1 VTPLAHTLAL
11 ESLMATEPA
20 RHTDGEPADA
30 AGDWSA
36 DHLGR
41 TLRSLR
47 KQRGLRLADL
57 ATESGLSASFLS
69 QVEQG
74 QSDISVGRLMRLAQA
89 LHVRMTDLVEL
100 PPPPE
105 RPLVR
110 ARERVELPSH
120 IEGLTIELLA
130 SSVSEGPTY
139 AIATLAAGI
148 TAEARRYRVPGQE
161 HFVYLIKGRAV
172 MEFASGTPVTL
183 AAGDSIA
190 YMSEDYR
197 RMTNLHRGPTSLIWV
212 SFAQGQ

>member
-1 VTPLAHTLAL
+1 VFD
-11 ESLMATEPA
+11 SLMATEPA
-20 RHTDGEPADA
+20 PQLNGEASE

-36 DHLGR
+36 EHLGR

-47 KQRGLRLADL
+47 KERGLRLSDL
-57 ATESGLSASFLS
+57 ANESGLSPSFLS

-100 PPPPE
+100 PPPPD

-110 ARERVELPSH
+110 ARGRVRLPST

-130 SSVSEGPTY
+130 SSLADGPTY
-139 AIATLAAGI
+139 AIATLAPGI

-161 HFVYLIKGRAV
+161 HFVYLTKGRAV
-172 MEFASGTPVTL
+172 MEFATGAPATL
-183 AAGDSIA
+183 AAGDSIS

-197 RMTNLHRGPTSLIWV
+197 RMINLHRGPTTLIWV
-212 SFAQGQ
+212 SFPQRS